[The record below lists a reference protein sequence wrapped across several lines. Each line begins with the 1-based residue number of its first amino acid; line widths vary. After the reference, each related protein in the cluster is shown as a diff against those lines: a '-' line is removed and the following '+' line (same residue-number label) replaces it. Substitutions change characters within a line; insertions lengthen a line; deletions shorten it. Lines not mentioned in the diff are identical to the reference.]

1 MEFYSDMCCQCQYQ
15 GSLEPRRCGNRI
27 HQYDVILQGGERQP
41 PNMLQMALRFSSA
54 MDARSVQGVHSKD
67 LSVED
72 RLRKVIKE
80 FHQTDGMLSKWH
92 LDEDRIMAV
101 LGLIT
106 GTSGTSRDLIANH
119 LHRFK
124 WSQSALNS
132 ELLKKPRWL
141 LTANPRGCA
150 SHFKV
155 MLTVTET
162 SQKMFLTLVFHQF
175 HCRTRKSRPSQKAK
189 QRLSPAEWDA
199 WVNFSCVYATVIKEA
214 ALLATKPDMEMI
226 HKAFLD
232 MFLGCNIALTLWN
245 DKFSNSLLPS
255 LAFWT
260 RKRNA
265 WGTHRQPLFET
276 PPYLI
281 TMDQVRPLISIINGH
296 YPYLSESIKLNG
308 FRQYHIHSN
317 HCRLNSMDS
326 DISVSIMYMVI
337 PCILNQPDSDS
348 SYKIT
353 RLIPFHIPGITLM
366 RSKRFSKWSRPD
378 GR

>member
-1 MEFYSDMCCQCQYQ
+1 MACPVNVVFFGTWNFIVTCAVNVKVRLNLDAVETGFINMMLSF
-15 GSLEPRRCGNRI
+15 R
-27 HQYDVILQGGERQP
+27 GGERQP

-106 GTSGTSRDLIANH
+106 GTSGTSRDL
-119 LHRFK
+119 
-124 WSQSALNS
+124 SQSALNS

-189 QRLSPAEWDA
+189 HRLSPAEWDA

-232 MFLGCNIALTLWN
+232 MFLGCNIALTL
-245 DKFSNSLLPS
+245 
-255 LAFWT
+255 
-260 RKRNA
+260 
-265 WGTHRQPLFET
+265 
-276 PPYLI
+276 
-281 TMDQVRPLISIINGH
+281 
-296 YPYLSESIKLNG
+296 
-308 FRQYHIHSN
+308 
-317 HCRLNSMDS
+317 
-326 DISVSIMYMVI
+326 
-337 PCILNQPDSDS
+337 
-348 SYKIT
+348 
-353 RLIPFHIPGITLM
+353 
-366 RSKRFSKWSRPD
+366 
-378 GR
+378 

>member
-1 MEFYSDMCCQCQYQ
+1 MACPVNVVFFGTWNFIVTCAVNVNVKVRLNLDAVETGFINMMLSF
-15 GSLEPRRCGNRI
+15 
-27 HQYDVILQGGERQP
+27 GGERQP

-189 QRLSPAEWDA
+189 HRLSPAEWDA

-232 MFLGCNIALTLWN
+232 MFLGCNIALTL
-245 DKFSNSLLPS
+245 
-255 LAFWT
+255 
-260 RKRNA
+260 
-265 WGTHRQPLFET
+265 
-276 PPYLI
+276 
-281 TMDQVRPLISIINGH
+281 
-296 YPYLSESIKLNG
+296 
-308 FRQYHIHSN
+308 
-317 HCRLNSMDS
+317 
-326 DISVSIMYMVI
+326 
-337 PCILNQPDSDS
+337 
-348 SYKIT
+348 
-353 RLIPFHIPGITLM
+353 
-366 RSKRFSKWSRPD
+366 
-378 GR
+378 

>member
-1 MEFYSDMCCQCQYQ
+1 MSCQCGFFWHMEFYSDMCCQCQCQ

-80 FHQTDGMLSKWH
+80 FHQTDGMLSKRH

-189 QRLSPAEWDA
+189 HRLSPAEWDA

-232 MFLGCNIALTLWN
+232 MFLGCNIALTL
-245 DKFSNSLLPS
+245 
-255 LAFWT
+255 
-260 RKRNA
+260 
-265 WGTHRQPLFET
+265 
-276 PPYLI
+276 
-281 TMDQVRPLISIINGH
+281 
-296 YPYLSESIKLNG
+296 
-308 FRQYHIHSN
+308 
-317 HCRLNSMDS
+317 
-326 DISVSIMYMVI
+326 
-337 PCILNQPDSDS
+337 
-348 SYKIT
+348 
-353 RLIPFHIPGITLM
+353 
-366 RSKRFSKWSRPD
+366 
-378 GR
+378 